1 MMFPLPFGSVAASLI
16 ELPQNPLHFP
26 SQTSAHPH
34 PSTAYDD
41 DDEGDSFLPPGHGHI
56 SVQVV
61 LPSPTSRMSGVS
73 FKKIM
78 VKAKAFFE
86 MCLNLQAPAD
96 AGTSNG
102 TQRPRLIYIRDF
114 PTISSP
120 WASLHPALLS
130 VVRQRRQGALSQP
143 TSPVVNPTAIIFGIA
158 PPLFPPTSAPS
169 PPPGPQAMMTMMT
182 SRSGQPA
189 PGVATPRPEKS
200 DWDEEDHAE
209 KARERRLRERLRKW
223 ERGDQ
228 ALQSEIPKLQVTT
241 PVEDESSPGHP
252 NVMFAGGPGGS
263 FNPLASLLGPLL
275 GGGVRPPGPHPENSN
290 PNSSSN
296 SGFLRTSVLV
306 PASRSLMRE
315 KTSRVG
321 RRREIN
327 ELTMRMAVGAIG
339 GLLDA
344 RTAASVF
351 ATTSELAQPPHERVA
366 PENSS
371 KMWDDWGNKITA
383 WVLVKHVADQ
393 AVGRVVSLSLRSGE
407 MAKPSLSA
415 ASVLW
420 DHVCG
425 AWTDRRASRDLR
437 KVWMQQSAGRS
448 AGGEQEKEDDEREVQ
463 VDDIVEA
470 VKHDPYLDA
479 HEHRLVGC
487 IVDSGEFFWQSDN
500 QTIRY

>member
-1 MMFPLPFGSVAASLI
+1 MMFPLPFGSVAASLV

-26 SQTSAHPH
+26 SQTPVHPQ
-34 PSTAYDD
+34 PSTPYDD
-41 DDEGDSFLPPGHGHI
+41 DDDDGFPSPPALMTL
-56 SVQVV
+56 QVV
-61 LPSPTSRMSGVS
+61 LPPPTSRMSGVS

-86 MCLNLQAPAD
+86 MCINLQAPAD
-96 AGTSNG
+96 AGSSNG

-130 VVRQRRQGALSQP
+130 VVRQRRQGALSRP
-143 TSPVVNPTAIIFGIA
+143 NSPVVNPTAILFGIA

-169 PPPGPQAMMTMMT
+169 PRPGPQAMMTMMT

-189 PGVATPRPEKS
+189 PGVATPRHEKS

-241 PVEDESSPGHP
+241 PVEEESSPGHP
-252 NVMFAGGPGGS
+252 NVMFVGGPGGA
-263 FNPLASLLGPLL
+263 NPIASLLGPLL
-275 GGGVRPPGPHPENSN
+275 GGGVRPPGPHPETPNS
-290 PNSSSN
+290 NSSSN

-306 PASRSLMRE
+306 PTSRSLMRE

-327 ELTMRMAVGAIG
+327 ELTMRMAIGSIG
-339 GLLDA
+339 GLLDS

-351 ATTSELAQPPHERVA
+351 STTSELAQPHERVA

-371 KMWDDWGNKITA
+371 KMWDDWGDKLTSWA
-383 WVLVKHVADQ
+383 LVKHVADQ

-425 AWTDRRASRDLR
+425 AWADRRASRDLR
-437 KVWMQQSAGRS
+437 KAWMQQSADRS
-448 AGGEQEKEDDEREVQ
+448 AGGEQQENEDDEREVQ

-487 IVDSGEFFWQSDN
+487 IVDSGEFWRNDN